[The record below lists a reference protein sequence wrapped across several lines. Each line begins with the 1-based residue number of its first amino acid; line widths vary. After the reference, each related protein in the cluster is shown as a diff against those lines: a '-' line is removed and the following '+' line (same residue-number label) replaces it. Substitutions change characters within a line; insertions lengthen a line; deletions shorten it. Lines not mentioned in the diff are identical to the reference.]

1 MMHESFKGGDG
12 SGKTADH
19 LSGLEYLNI
28 SSFNKNDF
36 QVTLRESLLTE
47 EATFLWIRRSNRYL
61 WNFLNINKITSF
73 DKR

>member
-47 EATFLWIRRSNRYL
+47 EATFL
-61 WNFLNINKITSF
+61 
-73 DKR
+73 